1 MLPGAPRRSGC
12 RLYRLA
18 RLYVFRFT
26 RGTKKYPKKEHIFS
40 HHLVYFL
47 FGLLDT
53 WLYHISHFFFVFPR
67 RLLSPTPLPPR
78 LRLTAASLKE
88 TVIDGAKRALP
99 DSLRGAVRSP
109 AWISLTKSVL
119 LAWISFSQ
127 CPTSHFIN
135 NSGRS
140 ILSIIRTPALQR
152 HAPHSQKCIAVGYWR
167 SHCKFPCR
175 PGSHFQPTPWV
186 GWEGPV
192 SLAPSPNA
200 LPAWDCQNV
209 EAANYGPPGS
219 HLAVGARAVWVGRS
233 ACPPEIWQEHGP
245 LVLWSACGSL
255 QPPHPPIFRL
265 NQLLQ
270 NGARSWISIHRCV
283 WAPRTKVK
291 QRQ

>member
-1 MLPGAPRRSGC
+1 M
-12 RLYRLA
+12 
-18 RLYVFRFT
+18 
-26 RGTKKYPKKEHIFS
+26 
-40 HHLVYFL
+40 
-47 FGLLDT
+47 
-53 WLYHISHFFFVFPR
+53 
-67 RLLSPTPLPPR
+67 
-78 LRLTAASLKE
+78 
-88 TVIDGAKRALP
+88 IDGAKRALP

-109 AWISLTKSVL
+109 AWISLTISVL

-255 QPPHPPIFRL
+255 QPPPPPHFQTEPIASERRPFLDLDTPMCLSTTNKSKTTAIDKNMQIGRYH
-265 NQLLQ
+265 QDQ
-270 NGARSWISIHRCV
+270 PDNGNSFISLPAV
-283 WAPRTKVK
+283 W
-291 QRQ
+291 